1 MPENLASPFTVRI
14 MTASSPPDMTLYWS
28 ETLAEDLLSFFSGR
42 IKCQEAAAD
51 LTQETYLRF
60 HHFIQT
66 TPPNNA
72 RALAFS
78 IAVNLATDYQRKM
91 KVRQKIMVDGEFE
104 PNLLPETHIL
114 ASSGPERTVIAR
126 QQLQLV
132 YEALDELAADCRN
145 AFIMQSIEG
154 LTQAQIAT
162 RLGVSQV
169 KVYRLLLKA
178 MNHCQLKLNAHNQL
192 KP

>member
-1 MPENLASPFTVRI
+1 MA
-14 MTASSPPDMTLYWS
+14 LYWN
-28 ETLAEDLLSFFSGR
+28 ETLAEDLLSFFTGR

-51 LTQETYLRF
+51 LTHETFLRF
-60 HHFIQT
+60 HQFIQS

-78 IAVNLATDYQRKM
+78 IAVNLATDYQRKT
-91 KVRQKIMVDGEFE
+91 KVRQKVMVDKEHE
-104 PNLLPETHIL
+104 SCRLPNAQSL
-114 ASSGPERTVIAR
+114 ADTEPERIVMAH

-132 YEALDELAADCRN
+132 YAALDELPVDCRN
-145 AFIMQSIEG
+145 AFLMQSIDG
-154 LTQAQIAT
+154 LTQAQIAS

-178 MNHCQLKLNAHNQL
+178 MSHCQLRLNAQNEP

>member
-1 MPENLASPFTVRI
+1 
-14 MTASSPPDMTLYWS
+14 MTASPPTDMALYWN

-51 LTQETYLRF
+51 LTQETFLRF
-60 HHFIQT
+60 HQFIQT

-91 KVRQKIMVDGEFE
+91 KVRQKVMVDEKHE
-104 PNLLPETHIL
+104 SYRIANVQTI
-114 ASSGPERTVIAR
+114 ADTGPERILMAR

-132 YEALDELAADCRN
+132 YAALEELPLDCRN

-162 RLGVSQV
+162 RLDVSQV
-169 KVYRLLLKA
+169 KVYRLLIKA
-178 MNHCQLKLNAHNQL
+178 MSHCQLRLNALNEP

>member
-1 MPENLASPFTVRI
+1 
-14 MTASSPPDMTLYWS
+14 MTASSPPDIALYWNQALS
-28 ETLAEDLLSFFSGR
+28 DDLLHFLTGR
-42 IKCQEAAAD
+42 IKCPDTASD
-51 LTQETYLRF
+51 LRQETFLRF
-60 HHFIQT
+60 QQFIQT

-91 KVRQKIMVDGEFE
+91 KIRHKVMLDGEFV
-104 PNLLPETHIL
+104 PGLLSETENI
-114 ASSGPERTVIAR
+114 AYSGPEQIVIAR

-132 YEALDELAADCRN
+132 YSALEELPSDYRN
-145 AFIMQSIEG
+145 AFIMHSIEG

-169 KVYRLLLKA
+169 KVYRLLLKT
-178 MNHCQLKLNAHNQL
+178 MSHCQLRL
-192 KP
+192 KAQNEPKP

>member
-1 MPENLASPFTVRI
+1 
-14 MTASSPPDMTLYWS
+14 MTASSPTDMALYWN
-28 ETLAEDLLSFFSGR
+28 EALAEDLLSFFAGR

-51 LTQETYLRF
+51 LTHETFLRF
-60 HHFIQT
+60 HQFIQT

-91 KVRQKIMVDGEFE
+91 KVRQKVMVDGEYE
-104 PNLLPETHIL
+104 PYRFPYAQTI
-114 ASSGPERTVIAR
+114 ADTGPERIVMAR

-132 YEALDELAADCRN
+132 NAALAELPVDCRN
-145 AFIMQSIEG
+145 AFLMQSIDG
-154 LTQAQIAT
+154 LTQAQIAS

-169 KVYRLLLKA
+169 KVYRLLIKA
-178 MNHCQLKLNAHNQL
+178 MSHCQLRLNAQNEP

>member
-1 MPENLASPFTVRI
+1 MA
-14 MTASSPPDMTLYWS
+14 LYWN
-28 ETLAEDLLSFFSGR
+28 EALADDLLSFFTGR

-51 LTQETYLRF
+51 LTHETFLRF
-60 HHFIQT
+60 HQFIQT

-78 IAVNLATDYQRKM
+78 IDVNLATDYQRKM
-91 KVRQKIMVDGEFE
+91 KVRRKVMVDQEHE
-104 PNLLPETHIL
+104 PCRLPDAQTL
-114 ASSGPERTVIAR
+114 ADTGPERIVMAR

-132 YEALDELAADCRN
+132 YAALDELPVDCRN
-145 AFIMQSIEG
+145 AFMMQSIEG
-154 LTQAQIAT
+154 LTQTQIAD

-178 MNHCQLKLNAHNQL
+178 MSHCQLRLNAQNEP

>member
-1 MPENLASPFTVRI
+1 MPTWHYLLPYF

-60 HHFIQT
+60 HHFIQS

-91 KVRQKIMVDGEFE
+91 KVRQKIIVDGEFE
-104 PNLLPETHIL
+104 PNMLPEAKVL

-132 YEALDELAADCRN
+132 PLADFMQTWRIAVKTPKYPENQGHEKSPSAKQRKLALCD
-145 AFIMQSIEG
+145 II
-154 LTQAQIAT
+154 QIQIYFAIYK
-162 RLGVSQV
+162 S
-169 KVYRLLLKA
+169 
-178 MNHCQLKLNAHNQL
+178 C
-192 KP
+192 